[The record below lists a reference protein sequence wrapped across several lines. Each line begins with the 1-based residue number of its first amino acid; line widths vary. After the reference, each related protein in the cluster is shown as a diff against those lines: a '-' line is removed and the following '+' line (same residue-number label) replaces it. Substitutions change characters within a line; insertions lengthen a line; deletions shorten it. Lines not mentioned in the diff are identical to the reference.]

1 MFVKNFLHLI
11 RAHNLCI
18 ALLCVFISTWLL
30 DKPIDFMFFLCS
42 LIVLISMCLGY
53 IMNDYL
59 DVKSDKINH
68 PKRPLVNDKIK
79 PRNIRIIF
87 FVLLALLIYAS
98 SFINIKSIYLL
109 YIIILPGLF
118 FYNLIFKKI
127 LFVGNFIISVLLGLV
142 FIFTELV
149 LTNDIDYLYIPF
161 FLAICFSFV
170 REIIKD
176 MADYDGDLAVNMKT
190 MPIVFGIGFMKKFI
204 AVLIILLM
212 AILLMPYF
220 LFEHNVKYLISLIL
234 FIEIPLIYSLFLLV
248 KFPTKKTYKR
258 LTVVFKVLCIS
269 GLIVIMF
276 SKIYLYV

>member
-1 MFVKNFLHLI
+1 MFFKNFLHLI

-18 ALLCVFISTWLL
+18 ALLCVFISTRLL
-30 DKPIDFMFFLCS
+30 DKPIDYMFLLCS
-42 LIVLISMCLGY
+42 LIVLASMSLGY
-53 IMNDYL
+53 IMNDCL
-59 DVKSDKINH
+59 DIQSDKINH

-79 PRNIRIIF
+79 LYNICIIF
-87 FVLLALLIYAS
+87 FVLLVLLIYSS

-109 YIIILPGLF
+109 YIIIFFILF

-127 LFVGNFIISVLLGLV
+127 LFIGNFIISFLLGSV

-149 LTNDIDYLYIPF
+149 LTNDIHYLYIPF
-161 FLAICFSFV
+161 FLATCFSFV

-190 MPIVFGIGFMKKFI
+190 MPIVCGLGFMRKSI
-204 AVLIILLM
+204 IVLIISLM
-212 AILLMPYF
+212 AILLIPYF
-220 LFEHNVKYLISLIL
+220 LFEYNIKYLISLIL

>member
-1 MFVKNFLHLI
+1 
-11 RAHNLCI
+11 
-18 ALLCVFISTWLL
+18 
-30 DKPIDFMFFLCS
+30 
-42 LIVLISMCLGY
+42 
-53 IMNDYL
+53 MNDYL

-79 PRNIRIIF
+79 PYNIRIIF

-127 LFVGNFIISVLLGLV
+127 LFFGNFIISVLLGLV
-142 FIFTELV
+142 FVFTELV
-149 LTNDIDYLYIPF
+149 LTNDIVYLYIPF
-161 FLAICFSFV
+161 FLATCFSFV

-176 MADYDGDLAVNMKT
+176 MADFDGDLAVNMNT

-204 AVLIILLM
+204 TVLIILLM
-212 AILLMPYF
+212 AILLIPYF
-220 LFEHNVKYLISLIL
+220 LFEHNIKYLISLIL
-234 FIEIPLIYSLFLLV
+234 FVEIPLIYSLFLLV

>member
-59 DVKSDKINH
+59 DVKSDKINL
-68 PKRPLVNDKIK
+68 PNRPLVNDKIK
-79 PRNIRIIF
+79 PHNIRIIL

-98 SFINIKSIYLL
+98 YFINIKSIYLL

-118 FYNLIFKKI
+118 FYNLILKKI

-149 LTNDIDYLYIPF
+149 LTNDIDYLYMPF
-161 FLAICFSFV
+161 FLAPCFSFV

-190 MPIVFGIGFMKKFI
+190 TPIVFGIGFMKKFI
-204 AVLIILLM
+204 TVLIILLM
-212 AILLMPYF
+212 AILLIPYF

>member
-79 PRNIRIIF
+79 PHNIRIIL

-161 FLAICFSFV
+161 FLATCFSFV

-204 AVLIILLM
+204 TVLIILLM
-212 AILLMPYF
+212 AILLIPYF
-220 LFEHNVKYLISLIL
+220 LFDHNVKYLISLIL

-248 KFPTKKTYKR
+248 RFPTKKTYKR

-269 GLIVIMF
+269 GLMVIMF